1 MARQRSD
8 KLSQSSRIYTP
19 DHAASDDL
27 QQKYAHTVTPTI
39 MKILPSLGDIK
50 VLSISATLPS
60 PQTDTSRIVTMIR
73 PGREFNM
80 VGDHQSVPGIIGQS
94 KWVAHT
100 RRYARTSWGLTGCPL
115 NVPTY
120 PVSKQLKCLT
130 DSEAGSPIAPTLNW
144 EIIINHIIYTDL

>member
-50 VLSISATLPS
+50 VLSISAT
-60 PQTDTSRIVTMIR
+60 V
-73 PGREFNM
+73 FNYCQNPRF
-80 VGDHQSVPGIIGQS
+80 V
-94 KWVAHT
+94 
-100 RRYARTSWGLTGCPL
+100 GLTF
-115 NVPTY
+115 
-120 PVSKQLKCLT
+120 KEQ
-130 DSEAGSPIAPTLNW
+130 
-144 EIIINHIIYTDL
+144 